1 MKLLKQDILKRV
13 KKIAHFDDISKMLL
27 QLGHENNLEDSLVD
41 LELTPNRGDCFSLL
55 GILRDLHSL
64 TETNIEFPI
73 YDGEIEELELSS
85 N

>member
-41 LELTPNRGDCFSLL
+41 LELTL
-55 GILRDLHSL
+55 
-64 TETNIEFPI
+64 IEVIVFI
-73 YDGEIEELELSS
+73 TWHTQRFTFFDRNKFRVS
-85 N
+85 NL